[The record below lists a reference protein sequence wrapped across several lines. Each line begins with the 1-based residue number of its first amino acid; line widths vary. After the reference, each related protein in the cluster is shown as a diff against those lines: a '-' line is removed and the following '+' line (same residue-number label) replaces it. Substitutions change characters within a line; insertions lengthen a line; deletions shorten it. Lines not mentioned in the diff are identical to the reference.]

1 MNPHSQHSA
10 PLPTKIELL
19 ARLIVC
25 AAALH
30 LRAEEAVGE
39 YKPYFADRAQQ
50 CRKWITD
57 LREGRGDVERIAMG
71 LAEFEAMAHKP

>member
-1 MNPHSQHSA
+1 MNPHATSA
-10 PLPTKIELL
+10 PTKAELL

-30 LRAEEAVGE
+30 LRAEEAEGE

-57 LREGRGDVERIAMG
+57 LREGRGDVEHIAGG
-71 LAEFEAMAHKP
+71 LAEFEGLAL